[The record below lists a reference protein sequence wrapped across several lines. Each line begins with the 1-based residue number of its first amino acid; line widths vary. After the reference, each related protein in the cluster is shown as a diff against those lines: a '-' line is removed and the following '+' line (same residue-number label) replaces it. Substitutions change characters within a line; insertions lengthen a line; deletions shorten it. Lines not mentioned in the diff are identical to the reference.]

1 MISLLIAFAVLIVGY
16 CIYSRVA
23 EKAFGV
29 DGRLTPA
36 VAINDGVDCVPMKTW
51 KAFLVQLLNIA
62 GTGPIFGALMG
73 AVFGPVVFL
82 WIVFGSILGG
92 AVHDYMSGM
101 ISSRHGGA
109 SIAELSGTYLGKV
122 AKWVMRIFSVV
133 LLVLCGTV
141 FVTSPA
147 ALLAKL
153 VPVPWMNGT
162 FWAIFILVYYLLA
175 ILLPIDKLIGKL
187 YPVFGVLLIVMAA
200 AVLGGIAFSGGKY
213 VIPELTLDNLH
224 PTGTPVWPYMFIT
237 VACGAVS
244 GFHATQSPMVAKCIL
259 NERVGRKVFYGAMI
273 SESVIALVWAAA
285 GVAFYG
291 TTQLLNEA
299 LAGGASN
306 VVYEIS
312 TGVLGVFG
320 GVLAVAGVIVCPI
333 TSGDTAFR
341 GARLILAETFRLDQ
355 KKIRNRLLIT
365 IPLLAVGGLLTWFAI
380 ANDNGFGII
389 WRYFSWS
396 NQTLAMI
403 ALWVATAYLVRKGRY
418 RFGSL
423 LTALPAT
430 FMSAVSMTYILAAS
444 EGFRLPTRVAYPI
457 GGAFAGALFVVY
469 VVLWAYCARRRL
481 IEPVEPADLD
491 EETDSA
497 PTFDEGITAEIA
509 SDEVAAE
516 TPAPA
521 LGDQEAV
528 SSVEDIE

>member
-1 MISLLIAFAVLIVGY
+1 MISLLISFAVLVIGY
-16 CIYSRVA
+16 FVYGKVTEIIFAPDDRP
-23 EKAFGV
+23 
-29 DGRLTPA
+29 TPA
-36 VAINDGVDCVPMKTW
+36 IAINDGVDCVPMKTW

-101 ISSRHGGA
+101 ISSRHEGA

-147 ALLAKL
+147 GLLDKL
-153 VPVPWMNGT
+153 TPEWMNGT
-162 FWAIFILVYYLLA
+162 FWAIVILAYYLLA
-175 ILLPIDKLIGKL
+175 TLLPIDKLIGKL
-187 YPVFGVLLIVMAA
+187 YPIFGVLLIVMAG
-200 AVLGGIAFSGGKY
+200 AVIGGIIFSGRY
-213 VIPELTLDNLH
+213 PIPEITLKNQH
-224 PTGTPVWPYMFIT
+224 PDGTPIWPYMFIT

-244 GFHATQSPMVAKCIL
+244 GFHATQSPMIAKCIKS
-259 NERVGRKVFYGAMI
+259 EKEGRKIFYGAMI

-291 TTQLLNEA
+291 VTELNEA
-299 LAGGASN
+299 LKGGASN

-312 TGVLGVFG
+312 TGVLGAVG
-320 GVLAVAGVIVCPI
+320 GVLAVAGVVVCPI

-341 GARLILAETFRLDQ
+341 SARLILAETFRLNQ

-365 IPLLAVGGLLTWFAI
+365 IPLLVVGGLLTWFAI
-380 ANDNGFGII
+380 VNDNGFQIV

-403 ALWVATAYLVRKGRY
+403 ALWVATAYLLKKGKY

-423 LTALPAT
+423 LTAFPAS
-430 FMSAVSMTYILAAS
+430 FMTAVSLTYILMAK
-444 EGFRLPTRVAYPI
+444 EGFRLDQTVSYI
-457 GGAFAGALFVVY
+457 AGASAAVILFAIYLV
-469 VVLWAYCARRRL
+469 AL
-481 IEPVEPADLD
+481 IKKRV
-491 EETDSA
+491 TK
-497 PTFDEGITAEIA
+497 
-509 SDEVAAE
+509 
-516 TPAPA
+516 
-521 LGDQEAV
+521 Q
-528 SSVEDIE
+528 SSV

>member
-1 MISLLIAFAVLIVGY
+1 MISLLISFAVLLVGFIVYG
-16 CIYSRVA
+16 RVT
-23 EKAFGV
+23 EKIFSP
-29 DGRLTPA
+29 DDRKTPA
-36 VAINDGVDCVPMKTW
+36 IAINDGVDCVPMKTW

-109 SIAELSGTYLGKV
+109 SVAELSGQYLGKA
-122 AKWVMRIFSVV
+122 AKWIMRVFSVV

-147 ALLAKL
+147 GLLDKL
-153 VPVPWMNGT
+153 TPDWMNGT
-162 FWAIFILVYYLLA
+162 FWSVVILVYYLLA
-175 ILLPIDKLIGKL
+175 TLLPIDKLIGKL
-187 YPVFGVLLIVMAA
+187 YPIFGVLLIVMAA
-200 AVLGGIAFSGGKY
+200 AVIGGIIFSGGKY
-213 VIPELTLDNLH
+213 TIPEISLENLH
-224 PTGTPVWPYMFIT
+224 PEGTPIWPYMFIT

-244 GFHATQSPMVAKCIL
+244 GFHATQSPMIAKCIKT
-259 NERVGRKVFYGAMI
+259 EKVGRKIFYGAMI

-320 GVLAVAGVIVCPI
+320 GVLAVAGVVVCPI

-341 GARLILAETFRLDQ
+341 SARLILAETFHLEQ
-355 KKIRNRLLIT
+355 KKIKNRLLIT
-365 IPLLAVGGLLTWFAI
+365 VPLLVTGGLLTWFAI
-380 ANDNGFGII
+380 ANANGFQII

-403 ALWVATAYLVRKGRY
+403 ALWVATAYLLKKGKY

-423 LTALPAT
+423 LTAFPAA
-430 FMSAVSMTYILAAS
+430 FMSAVSLTYIMMAS
-444 EGFRLPTRVAYPI
+444 EGFRLGQTVSYI
-457 GGAFAGALFVVY
+457 SGSIFAITLFVIYLVF
-469 VVLWAYCARRRL
+469 L
-481 IEPVEPADLD
+481 IR
-491 EETDSA
+491 SQRKNK
-497 PTFDEGITAEIA
+497 I
-509 SDEVAAE
+509 
-516 TPAPA
+516 
-521 LGDQEAV
+521 
-528 SSVEDIE
+528 